1 MLNAVISGKVVDL
14 PAPKPFQS
22 AASEAGESK
31 MLMEAGGH
39 YSLESQGYLVPDTGP
54 CQPWAP
60 GVASPSPHYGHQSP
74 SYQAYFQFPPSAPNN
89 CYGGVDNMVK
99 VS

>member
-1 MLNAVISGKVVDL
+1 MLIVVISGKVVDL

-54 CQPWAP
+54 CQHWT
-60 GVASPSPHYGHQSP
+60 SPSPQYGHQSP

-89 CYGGVDNMVK
+89 CYGVDNVVK